1 MSYQPT
7 YPITPAVLGLA
18 VRSVPLAFGVP
29 HSQYSVIIPLF
40 NKKQTVFKTLNS
52 ILKQTHK
59 ASQIIIVDDKS
70 TDGSFELIKSLVED
84 SHNPKIEL
92 YQNTTNKGK
101 AETLNWT
108 IQNKVKYPFI
118 LIVDA
123 DTYLKDTFVHQAW
136 KGFYNRKVKGV
147 CGFVLPSDDKTMIE
161 NGRTIDY
168 LIGQTYK
175 MIQTKLH
182 GIWVLSGCATMWR
195 TAFLKKHPIPLD
207 TVVEDMDIS
216 WIAQAE
222 KNYKGEPFEVNF
234 NPKAI
239 SYTVEP
245 KTFSSFITQISRWF
259 SMREV
264 VSKNFAKAKMGLK
277 LTAMWMFG
285 EAIAFLVFLGFTI
298 RSLLMA
304 NWLGCGLMFLVD
316 FILVALVSL
325 IQAKRI
331 GVPLRKVLK
340 GIPAYY
346 IIRYVNVFMFWKC
359 LFRPKK
365 KWEKVVS
372 Q

>member
-7 YPITPAVLGLA
+7 YPIIPAVIGLA

-40 NKKQTVFKTLNS
+40 NKEKTVFKTLNS

-70 TDGSFELIKSLVED
+70 TDNSFELIKSLVKD
-84 SHNPKIEL
+84 YHNPKIEL
-92 YQNTTNKGK
+92 YQNTTNLGK
-101 AETLNWT
+101 AETLNWA
-108 IQNKVKYPFI
+108 IKNKVKYPFV

-123 DTYLKDTFVHQAW
+123 DTYLENTFVHHAW
-136 KGFYNRKVKGV
+136 RGFYSRKVKGV
-147 CGFVLPSDDKTMIE
+147 CGLVLPSDDKTIIE

-182 GIWVLSGCATMWR
+182 GIWVLSGCSTMWR
-195 TAFLKKHPIPLD
+195 TFFLKKNPIPLD

-234 NPKAI
+234 NPKAV

-245 KTFSSFITQISRWF
+245 KTFSAYMTQISRWF
-259 SMREV
+259 SIREV
-264 VSKNFAKAKMGLK
+264 VSKNFGKAKMGLK

-285 EAIAFLVFLGFTI
+285 EAIAFLIWLGFSVY
-298 RSLLMA
+298 SLLSG
-304 NWLGCGLMFLVD
+304 NWLGLALLLVCD
-316 FILVALVSL
+316 FAIVSLVSL
-325 IQAKRI
+325 IQAKKL
-331 GVPLRKVLK
+331 GVPLRRILK

-359 LFRPKK
+359 LVRPKK
-365 KWEKVVS
+365 KWEK
-372 Q
+372 

>member
-1 MSYQPT
+1 MYEPPII
-7 YPITPAVLGLA
+7 PITPAILGLA

-29 HSQYSVIIPLF
+29 HSQYSVVIPLF
-40 NKKQTVFKTLNS
+40 NKEQTVAKTLES

-70 TDGSFELIKSLVED
+70 TDGSFELIKNLVEN

-92 YQNTTNKGK
+92 YQNKANLGK
-101 AETLNWT
+101 AETLNWA
-108 IQNKVKYPFI
+108 IKNKVKYPFV

-123 DTYLKDTFVHQAW
+123 DTFLETTFVHHAW
-136 KGFYNRKVKGV
+136 KGFYSRKVKGV
-147 CGFVLPSDDKTMIE
+147 CGLVLPSDDKTIIE

-175 MIQTKLH
+175 MIQTKIH

-195 TAFLKKHPIPLD
+195 TFFLKKNPIPLD

-216 WIAQAE
+216 WVAQTE

-245 KTFSSFITQISRWF
+245 KTFKSFITQISRWF
-259 SMREV
+259 SIREV
-264 VSKNFAKAKMGLK
+264 VSKNFGKAKMGLK

-285 EAIAFLVFLGFTI
+285 EAVAFLGFLGFSI
-298 RSLLMA
+298 YSLLMG
-304 NWLGCGLMFLVD
+304 NCLGLALLLVCD
-316 FILVALVSL
+316 FTIISLVSL
-325 IQAKRI
+325 IQAKKLS
-331 GVPLRKVLK
+331 VPLRKVLK

-346 IIRYVNVFMFWKC
+346 IIRYINVFMFWKC
-359 LFRPKK
+359 LVSPKK
-365 KWEKVVS
+365 KWEKN
-372 Q
+372 